1 MSVTATRQ
9 GGPPAAAEKPAKQRY
24 LAVDGL
30 RGVCALALL
39 FTHVAMI
46 AGVLGTKELGGTI
59 ASTSAVG
66 GFFTGGLQIFAGVF
80 FVLTG
85 MFVYQGF
92 AKSVINGTPRKREGT
107 VIRRVLRLLPAY
119 YVMYFVVL
127 IALNL
132 QQIDSVWDVFRPLAL
147 LHIYDWDGWSN
158 GMEITWTVPD
168 MAQFYL
174 LLPLLA
180 WATFKFASRGKTARA
195 RAYRMMLPV
204 PLLFAAGIAWL
215 LYSQMNGLGTRALF
229 WYPMG
234 LMPEVAIGMV
244 IAIWLELQ
252 KASPNEAPKLLTF
265 AGRHRVLFLGIALTC
280 LLINCARPGSEI
292 GMDDYY
298 SLTALGIFY
307 GLLAIL
313 SASLLLSM
321 VAPGPESRVIR
332 AVFTNRVILFIGKI
346 SYGVYL
352 WQFAVMHFYLQK
364 PNAYF
369 NGEPMPLM
377 LIRAGTG
384 FWELQLVTLVGTIIL
399 STISYYVLER
409 PLMNWGE
416 RVIKRRAA
424 RKAAAAL
431 PRPRE
436 ESVPV

>member
-1 MSVTATRQ
+1 MSVTATRK
-9 GGPPAAAEKPAKQRY
+9 GGPPAAAEKTAKQRY

-46 AGVLGTKELGGTI
+46 QGLLGTKELGGTI
-59 ASTSAVG
+59 GPSNAVG
-66 GFFTGGLQIFAGVF
+66 GFFAGGLQIFAGVF

-85 MFVYQGF
+85 MFVYQPF
-92 AKSVINGTPRKREGT
+92 AKSIITGAQRKRGGT

-119 YVMYFVVL
+119 YAMYVVVL
-127 IALNL
+127 VALNL
-132 QQIDSVWDVFRPLAL
+132 QQVDNLWDVLRPALL
-147 LHIYDWDGWSN
+147 LHIYDWDGWIN

-174 LLPLLA
+174 LLPVLA
-180 WATFKFASRGKTARA
+180 WATYKFAGRGKTARA
-195 RAYRMMLPV
+195 RAYRMMIPV
-204 PLLFAAGIAWL
+204 PVLFAAGIAWL
-215 LYSQMNGLGTRALF
+215 LYSQMNNLGTRALF
-229 WYPMG
+229 WWPMG
-234 LMPEVAIGMV
+234 LMPEIAIGMI
-244 IAIWLELQ
+244 IAIWLELH
-252 KASPNEAPKLLTF
+252 KASPQEAPKLLTF
-265 AGRHRVLFLGIALTC
+265 AGRHRVLFLFVALAC
-280 LLINCARPGSEI
+280 LITNCARPGSEI
-292 GMDDYY
+292 GMDDFY
-298 SLTALGIFY
+298 SLGALGIFY

-313 SASLLLSM
+313 SASLMLSM
-321 VAPGPESRVIR
+321 VAPGPDSRLIR

-364 PNAYF
+364 PDAYF
-369 NGEPMPLM
+369 GGTPMPLIM
-377 LIRAGTG
+377 IRGNTG
-384 FWELQLVTLVGTIIL
+384 FWELELVTLAGTIVL
-399 STISYYVLER
+399 STISYYLLER

-424 RKAAAAL
+424 RKAAAL